1 MMNSH
6 WRIAANA
13 RGITALA
20 SYKGARKSL
29 AIRSA
34 EGGESG
40 GKYLGAQSHAH
51 HYSLSSSGSK

>member
-20 SYKGARKSL
+20 SCKGARKSL

-34 EGGESG
+34 EGGENG
-40 GKYLGAQSHAH
+40 GKYLGAQSHPDH
-51 HYSLSSSGSK
+51 DSL